1 MCRKAASYG
10 RGRPG
15 QVNIC
20 LRTGMPIR
28 KPFKIL
34 IGMLTARII
43 ILPLLN
49 QFLLSVA
56 PSVSFLDGRL
66 NGSSLTINMAVG
78 NISMF
83 RLICS
88 IILYLGMLIFFI
100 IHNNIYIYPGEVG
113 CQSCIRNWVLYIPG
127 TWNVDPLFHLHLSR
141 KFPPWSLTSPG
152 DKNEPQASYTT
163 FFLSRYR
170 K

>member
-1 MCRKAASYG
+1 MA
-10 RGRPG
+10 
-15 QVNIC
+15 
-20 LRTGMPIR
+20 IR

-100 IHNNIYIYPGEVG
+100 IHNNIYISRRSGLPE
-113 CQSCIRNWVLYIPG
+113 LYQELG
-127 TWNVDPLFHLHLSR
+127 
-141 KFPPWSLTSPG
+141 SL
-152 DKNEPQASYTT
+152 Y
-163 FFLSRYR
+163 SRYLEC
-170 K
+170 